1 MVKYPLRVNTATFRE
16 WLSEFGKRV
25 SKKRH
30 KKLDYDKW
38 RPMYLWSKPGTDWE
52 EIEIN
57 YFHCPDMLY
66 IIPRHNDKFSP
77 NGVEIMLGK
86 DNSFGEYLLDAMNDL
101 NKLCDI
107 GASAKLAAD
116 AISSS
121 TAAIGSL
128 NDYYSTIQ
136 TDLDYS
142 KICVNSATNT
152 TPTWTFTL
160 DTNGFQISENGEWK
174 PIEEYVEQQIEKYN
188 NKSVEENKEMM
199 KFDFGPVDSSVH
211 MSLYGMAIKN
221 ASGTY
226 VAYDAK
232 TGSIM
237 DVDIIN
243 FEGANKFMYKMPV
256 ALSAVQ
262 IGDVI
267 VHSKHPMF
275 VSEVDIETNRM
286 VAVDI
291 YDGEEKVIVPTQ
303 SPFGFSF
310 ITKVV
315 SLINFANSADASNP
329 FGNMLP
335 FLLMGDSKSTDNSM
349 LMAMAMMGGHTD
361 MMQNPMMLYA
371 LMNKDGKNNDM
382 LPFLLMSGFGAKP
395 NGCNGN
401 CSCHKD
407 K

>member
-25 SKKRH
+25 SKKRY

-57 YFHCPDMLY
+57 VFDCPDMLY
-66 IIPRHNDKFSP
+66 IIPRHNDKLSP
-77 NGVEIMLGK
+77 NGVEIILGK

-128 NDYYSTIQ
+128 NDYCSTIQ

-262 IGDVI
+262 VGDVI

-275 VSEVDIETNRM
+275 VSDIDVETNRM

-371 LMNKDGKNNDM
+371 LMNKDGKNSDM
-382 LPFLLMSGFGAKP
+382 LPFLLMGGFGAKP
-395 NGCNGN
+395 NGCGGN

>member
-1 MVKYPLRVNTATFRE
+1 
-16 WLSEFGKRV
+16 
-25 SKKRH
+25 
-30 KKLDYDKW
+30 
-38 RPMYLWSKPGTDWE
+38 MYLWSKPGTDWE
-52 EIEIN
+52 DIEIN
-57 YFHCPDMLY
+57 DFDCPEMIY
-66 IIPRHNDKFSP
+66 IVPRHTDKLSP
-77 NGVEIMLGK
+77 NGVEIMLHK
-86 DNSFGEYLLDAMNDL
+86 NSFGDYLIGVMEDYNTAL
-101 NKLCDI
+101 NYDN
-107 GASAKLAAD
+107 ASISAVSNALSAAAAD
-116 AISSS
+116 ATSVAYGYDTCTKLS
-121 TAAIGSL
+121 THDQHVYNWQPWTIDLNTDGIRINGDSL
-128 NDYYSTIQ
+128 
-136 TDLDYS
+136 
-142 KICVNSATNT
+142 
-152 TPTWTFTL
+152 
-160 DTNGFQISENGEWK
+160 
-174 PIEEYVEQQIEKYN
+174 EEYIEKTVNN
-188 NKSVEENKEMM
+188 NKKEEENNKMM

-226 VAYDAK
+226 VAYDVK

-315 SLINFANSADASNP
+315 SLFNFAGTADASNP

-335 FLLMGDSKSTDNSM
+335 FLLMSDSKNTDKDN
-349 LMAMAMMGGHTD
+349 LLPLLFMMNGHTD
-361 MMQNPMMLYA
+361 MAQNPMMLWA
-371 LMNKDGKNNDM
+371 LMGNRTNDPVM
-382 LPFLLMSGFGAKP
+382 LALMMGGFGAKP
-395 NGCNGN
+395 NGCSGN

>member
-1 MVKYPLRVNTATFRE
+1 M
-16 WLSEFGKRV
+16 RV
-25 SKKRH
+25 SKEWIRRRNDDDSYSDLEMIFVGPYDPVRVCPNPEELDLNDGSFGSWLDGVLVRESLMALNSCYSDIDKVAYAGATAYESLISTGADVTSLRSAMESLQSGIC
-30 KKLDYDKW
+30 KLDD
-38 RPMYLWSKPGTDWE
+38 T
-52 EIEIN
+52 
-57 YFHCPDMLY
+57 
-66 IIPRHNDKFSP
+66 
-77 NGVEIMLGK
+77 
-86 DNSFGEYLLDAMNDL
+86 NSY
-101 NKLCDI
+101 C
-107 GASAKLAAD
+107 
-116 AISSS
+116 
-121 TAAIGSL
+121 
-128 NDYYSTIQ
+128 YYSTGADKNNIISQ
-136 TDLDYS
+136 TYEIRSDDLYIDGKSLNEYLQ
-142 KICVNSATNT
+142 
-152 TPTWTFTL
+152 TFT
-160 DTNGFQISENGEWK
+160 DT
-174 PIEEYVEQQIEKYN
+174 EK
-188 NKSVEENKEMM
+188 ENKTMNFN
-199 KFDFGPVDSSVH
+199 FDFGPVDSSVH

-221 ASGTY
+221 ASGAY

-262 IGDVI
+262 VGDVI

-329 FGNMLP
+329 FGDMLP
-335 FLLMGDSKSTDNSM
+335 FLLMSDSKSNDNSM
-349 LMAMAMMGGHTD
+349 LMAMAMMCGHTG

-371 LMNKDGKNNDM
+371 LMNKDGKNSDI
-382 LPFLLMSGFGAKP
+382 LPLLLMSGFGAKP
-395 NGCNGN
+395 NGCSGN

>member
-25 SKKRH
+25 SKKH
-30 KKLDYDKW
+30 YKKLDYDKW

-57 YFHCPDMLY
+57 VFDCPEMVY
-66 IIPRHNDKFSP
+66 IVPRHTDKLSP
-77 NGVEIMLGK
+77 NGVEIMLHE
-86 DNSFGEYLLDAMNDL
+86 NSFGDYLIGVMEDYNTTL
-101 NKLCDI
+101 NY
-107 GASAKLAAD
+107 GNASISAISNALSTAAD
-116 AISSS
+116 ATYVTYDYDTCTKLS
-121 TAAIGSL
+121 TDGQCICTTLQDWQPWTIDLNPNDIRINGGSL
-128 NDYYSTIQ
+128 
-136 TDLDYS
+136 
-142 KICVNSATNT
+142 
-152 TPTWTFTL
+152 
-160 DTNGFQISENGEWK
+160 
-174 PIEEYVEQQIEKYN
+174 EEYIEKTVNN
-188 NKSVEENKEMM
+188 NKKEEENNKMM

-226 VAYDAK
+226 VAYDVK

-315 SLINFANSADASNP
+315 SLFNFAGTADASNP

-335 FLLMGDSKSTDNSM
+335 FLLMSDSKSTDKDN
-349 LMAMAMMGGHTD
+349 LLPLLFMMNGNTD
-361 MMQNPMMLYA
+361 MAQNPMMMWA
-371 LMNKDGKNNDM
+371 LMGNRTNDPMM
-382 LPFLLMSGFGAKP
+382 LALMMGGFGAKP
-395 NGCNGN
+395 NGCGGN

>member
-1 MVKYPLRVNTATFRE
+1 MVKYSLRVNTATFRE

-25 SKKRH
+25 SKKRY

-57 YFHCPDMLY
+57 VFDCPDMVY
-66 IIPRHNDKFSP
+66 IVPRHTDKLSP
-77 NGVEIMLGK
+77 NGVEIMLHE
-86 DNSFGEYLLDAMNDL
+86 NSFGDYLIGVMEDYNTALTFAYDTCTKLSTDGQCICTTLQDWQPWTIDL
-101 NKLCDI
+101 NPDGI
-107 GASAKLAAD
+107 QINGD
-116 AISSS
+116 
-121 TAAIGSL
+121 SL
-128 NDYYSTIQ
+128 
-136 TDLDYS
+136 
-142 KICVNSATNT
+142 
-152 TPTWTFTL
+152 
-160 DTNGFQISENGEWK
+160 
-174 PIEEYVEQQIEKYN
+174 EEYIEKTVNN
-188 NKSVEENKEMM
+188 NKKEEENNKMM

-226 VAYDAK
+226 VAYDVK

-262 IGDVI
+262 VGDVI

-315 SLINFANSADASNP
+315 SLFNFAGTADASNP

-335 FLLMGDSKSTDNSM
+335 FLLMSDSKSTDKDNLLPLLFM
-349 LMAMAMMGGHTD
+349 MNGNIDMA
-361 MMQNPMMLYA
+361 QNPMMLWA
-371 LMNKDGKNNDM
+371 LMGNRTNDPMM
-382 LPFLLMSGFGAKP
+382 LALMMGGFGAKP
-395 NGCNGN
+395 NGCGGN

>member
-1 MVKYPLRVNTATFRE
+1 VVKYPLKVNTATFRE

-25 SKKRH
+25 SKKRY

-57 YFHCPDMLY
+57 VFDCPEMVY
-66 IIPRHNDKFSP
+66 IVPRHTDKLSP
-77 NGVEIMLGK
+77 NGVEIMLHE
-86 DNSFGEYLLDAMNDL
+86 NSFGDYLIGVMEDYNTALTYSNASISAISNALSTAVDATRIAYDYDTCTKLSTHDQHVYNWQPWTIDL
-101 NKLCDI
+101 NTDGI
-107 GASAKLAAD
+107 RINGD
-116 AISSS
+116 
-121 TAAIGSL
+121 SL
-128 NDYYSTIQ
+128 
-136 TDLDYS
+136 
-142 KICVNSATNT
+142 
-152 TPTWTFTL
+152 
-160 DTNGFQISENGEWK
+160 
-174 PIEEYVEQQIEKYN
+174 EEYIEKTVNN
-188 NKSVEENKEMM
+188 NKKEEENNKMM

-226 VAYDAK
+226 VAYDVK

-315 SLINFANSADASNP
+315 SLFNFAGTADASNP

-371 LMNKDGKNNDM
+371 LMNKDGKNSDM
-382 LPFLLMSGFGAKP
+382 LLFLLMSGFGAKP
-395 NGCNGN
+395 NGCGGN

>member
-1 MVKYPLRVNTATFRE
+1 MKKLNYKSWRNIKN
-16 WLSEFGKRV
+16 WLSDEMWSKMEV
-25 SKKRH
+25 SKEWVRIRDDGSNTNPYAYH
-30 KKLDYDKW
+30 DEERIFVGPYDDSLYC
-38 RPMYLWSKPGTDWE
+38 PNPE
-52 EIEIN
+52 ELHLN
-57 YFHCPDMLY
+57 
-66 IIPRHNDKFSP
+66 
-77 NGVEIMLGK
+77 
-86 DNSFGEYLLDAMNDL
+86 DNSFGTWLDVVLNSKRTMANLSSAFESIGYSATKAADSYTKLSDAYYTDATYDYDTCTKLNMDGQCICTPLQDWQPYTIDL
-101 NKLCDI
+101 N
-107 GASAKLAAD
+107 AD
-116 AISSS
+116 GIQ
-121 TAAIGSL
+121 INGNSL
-128 NDYYSTIQ
+128 
-136 TDLDYS
+136 
-142 KICVNSATNT
+142 
-152 TPTWTFTL
+152 
-160 DTNGFQISENGEWK
+160 
-174 PIEEYVEQQIEKYN
+174 EEYIEKTINKFNN
-188 NKSVEENKEMM
+188 NKKEEENNKMM

-226 VAYDAK
+226 VAYDVK

-256 ALSAVQ
+256 ALSTVQ

-275 VSEVDIETNRM
+275 VSDVDIETNRM

-315 SLINFANSADASNP
+315 SLFNFAGTADASNP

-335 FLLMGDSKSTDNSM
+335 FLLMSDSKSTDKDN
-349 LMAMAMMGGHTD
+349 LLPLLFMMNGNTD
-361 MMQNPMMLYA
+361 MAQNPMMLWA
-371 LMNKDGKNNDM
+371 LMGNRTNDPMM
-382 LPFLLMSGFGAKP
+382 LALMMGGFGAKP
-395 NGCNGN
+395 NGCSGN

>member
-1 MVKYPLRVNTATFRE
+1 MVTQWPIKVKPEVFRAWME
-16 WLSEFGKRV
+16 DFGKLV
-25 SKKRH
+25 SKKH
-30 KKLDYDKW
+30 YVKLKYELW
-38 RPMYLWSKPGTDWE
+38 RPLYLWSKFDDEWE
-52 EIEIN
+52 EIEIH
-57 YFHCPDMLY
+57 YFQHPDMFFIL
-66 IIPRHNDKFSP
+66 PRHTDKLSP
-77 NGVEIMLGK
+77 NGVEIMLHE
-86 DNSFGEYLLDAMNDL
+86 NSFGDYLIGVMEDYNNTAL
-101 NKLCDI
+101 NC
-107 GASAKLAAD
+107 GEASVST
-116 AISSS
+116 ISNTLS
-121 TAAIGSL
+121 TAADVTGLYTYDTCTKTNMHDQHIYETVQSWQPW
-128 NDYYSTIQ
+128 TI
-136 TDLDYS
+136 DLDTDS
-142 KICVNSATNT
+142 LRVNGDS
-152 TPTWTFTL
+152 L
-160 DTNGFQISENGEWK
+160 EK
-174 PIEEYVEQQIEKYN
+174 YIEKTVNKSNN
-188 NKSVEENKEMM
+188 NKKEEENNKMM

-226 VAYDAK
+226 VAYDVK

-262 IGDVI
+262 VGDVI

-315 SLINFANSADASNP
+315 SLFNFAGTANASNP

-335 FLLMGDSKSTDNSM
+335 FLLMSDSKSTDKDG
-349 LMAMAMMGGHTD
+349 LLPLLFMMNGNTD
-361 MMQNPMMLYA
+361 MAQNPMMLYA
-371 LMNKDGKNNDM
+371 LMNKDGKNSDM

-395 NGCNGN
+395 NGCGGN

>member
-1 MVKYPLRVNTATFRE
+1 MEDYNNTALYSKASVSAISNELSTAADSTRSITYDYAINTRSNLGDQYTWTLDLNTNDLRVN
-16 WLSEFGKRV
+16 G
-25 SKKRH
+25 
-30 KKLDYDKW
+30 D
-38 RPMYLWSKPGTDWE
+38 
-52 EIEIN
+52 
-57 YFHCPDMLY
+57 
-66 IIPRHNDKFSP
+66 
-77 NGVEIMLGK
+77 
-86 DNSFGEYLLDAMNDL
+86 
-101 NKLCDI
+101 
-107 GASAKLAAD
+107 
-116 AISSS
+116 
-121 TAAIGSL
+121 SL
-128 NDYYSTIQ
+128 EKY
-136 TDLDYS
+136 
-142 KICVNSATNT
+142 
-152 TPTWTFTL
+152 
-160 DTNGFQISENGEWK
+160 
-174 PIEEYVEQQIEKYN
+174 IEKTVNEFNN
-188 NKSVEENKEMM
+188 NKKEEENNKMM

-226 VAYDAK
+226 VAYDVK

-262 IGDVI
+262 VGDVI

-315 SLINFANSADASNP
+315 SLFNFAGTADASNP

-335 FLLMGDSKSTDNSM
+335 LLMLSDSKSKDDNLLPLM
-349 LMAMAMMGGHTD
+349 LMAGGNVD
-361 MMQNPMMLYA
+361 MSNPMMLWA
-371 LMNKDGKNNDM
+371 LMGNRTNDPMMLAMAAGLFNKPAAHTCTCGGNCNHADGK
-382 LPFLLMSGFGAKP
+382 
-395 NGCNGN
+395 
-401 CSCHKD
+401 
-407 K
+407 

>member
-25 SKKRH
+25 SKKRY

-57 YFHCPDMLY
+57 VFDCPEMVY
-66 IIPRHNDKFSP
+66 IVPRHTDKLSP
-77 NGVEIMLGK
+77 NGVEIMLHE
-86 DNSFGEYLLDAMNDL
+86 NSFGDYL
-101 NKLCDI
+101 I
-107 GASAKLAAD
+107 GVMEDYNTALTYSNTSVSAISNALSSAAD
-116 AISSS
+116 AATHAAYSYDTCTKLS
-121 TAAIGSL
+121 THDQRIYGTLQDWQPWTIDLNTDGIQINGDSL
-128 NDYYSTIQ
+128 
-136 TDLDYS
+136 
-142 KICVNSATNT
+142 
-152 TPTWTFTL
+152 
-160 DTNGFQISENGEWK
+160 
-174 PIEEYVEQQIEKYN
+174 EEYIEKTVNKFNN
-188 NKSVEENKEMM
+188 NKKEEENNKMM

-226 VAYDAK
+226 VAYDVK

-262 IGDVI
+262 VGDVI
-267 VHSKHPMF
+267 VHSKHHMF

-310 ITKVV
+310 ITKVI
-315 SLINFANSADASNP
+315 SLFNFAGAADASNP

-371 LMNKDGKNNDM
+371 LMNKDGKNSDM
-382 LPFLLMSGFGAKP
+382 LPLLLMSGFGAKP
-395 NGCNGN
+395 NGCSGN

>member
-1 MVKYPLRVNTATFRE
+1 
-16 WLSEFGKRV
+16 
-25 SKKRH
+25 
-30 KKLDYDKW
+30 
-38 RPMYLWSKPGTDWE
+38 MYLWSKPGTDWE
-52 EIEIN
+52 DIEIN
-57 YFHCPDMLY
+57 VFDCPEMVY
-66 IIPRHNDKFSP
+66 IVPRHTDKLSP
-77 NGVEIMLGK
+77 NGVEIMLHE
-86 DNSFGEYLLDAMNDL
+86 NSFGDYL
-101 NKLCDI
+101 I
-107 GASAKLAAD
+107 GVMEDYNTTLTYSNASIS
-116 AISSS
+116 AISNALS
-121 TAAIGSL
+121 TAADVTTTYDYDTCTKLSTYDQYASGTLQDWQPWTIDLNADGIRINGDSL
-128 NDYYSTIQ
+128 
-136 TDLDYS
+136 
-142 KICVNSATNT
+142 
-152 TPTWTFTL
+152 
-160 DTNGFQISENGEWK
+160 
-174 PIEEYVEQQIEKYN
+174 EEYIEKTVNN
-188 NKSVEENKEMM
+188 NKKEEENNKMM

-226 VAYDAK
+226 VAYDVK

-262 IGDVI
+262 VGDVI

-291 YDGEEKVIVPTQ
+291 YDGEEKIIVPTQ

-315 SLINFANSADASNP
+315 SLFNFAGTADASNP

-335 FLLMGDSKSTDNSM
+335 FLLMSDSKSTDKDN
-349 LMAMAMMGGHTD
+349 LLPLLFMMNGNTD
-361 MMQNPMMLYA
+361 MAQNPMMLWA
-371 LMNKDGKNNDM
+371 LMGNRTNDPMM
-382 LPFLLMSGFGAKP
+382 LALMMGGFGAKP

>member
-25 SKKRH
+25 NKKRY

-52 EIEIN
+52 DIEIN
-57 YFHCPDMLY
+57 VFDCPDMVY
-66 IIPRHNDKFSP
+66 IVPRHTDKLSP
-77 NGVEIMLGK
+77 NGVEIMLHE
-86 DNSFGEYLLDAMNDL
+86 NSFGDYLIGVMEDYNTALTYSDASVSAVSNALSVAADGTSVAYGYDTCTKLSTHDQYIYNTLQDWQPWTIDL
-101 NKLCDI
+101 NTDGLRINGD
-107 GASAKLAAD
+107 
-116 AISSS
+116 
-121 TAAIGSL
+121 SL
-128 NDYYSTIQ
+128 
-136 TDLDYS
+136 
-142 KICVNSATNT
+142 
-152 TPTWTFTL
+152 
-160 DTNGFQISENGEWK
+160 
-174 PIEEYVEQQIEKYN
+174 EEYIEKTVNKFNN
-188 NKSVEENKEMM
+188 NKKEEENNKMM

-262 IGDVI
+262 VGDVI

-275 VSEVDIETNRM
+275 VSEVDTESNRM

-315 SLINFANSADASNP
+315 SLFNFAGTADASNP

-335 FLLMGDSKSTDNSM
+335 FLLMSDSKSTDKND
-349 LMAMAMMGGHTD
+349 LLPLLFMMNGGTD
-361 MMQNPMMLYA
+361 MAQNPMMLWA
-371 LMNKDGKNNDM
+371 LMGNRTNDPMM
-382 LPFLLMSGFGAKP
+382 LALMMGGFGAKP
-395 NGCNGN
+395 NGCSGN
-401 CSCHKD
+401 CS
-407 K
+407 

>member
-1 MVKYPLRVNTATFRE
+1 MATKVSPSTFRA
-16 WLSEFGKRV
+16 WMGDFGEQVFRKLY
-25 SKKRH
+25 
-30 KKLDYDKW
+30 KKLEYKLW
-38 RPMYLWSKPGTDWE
+38 QPLYLWSKFDDEWE

-57 YFHCPDMLY
+57 HYYCPDMLF
-66 IIPRHNDKFSP
+66 IVPRHNDKLSP
-77 NGVEIMLGK
+77 NGVEIMLLDQG
-86 DNSFGEYLLDAMNDL
+86 NSFGEYLLDMINDL
-101 NKLCDI
+101 NKLSDI
-107 GASAKLAAD
+107 GASVKLAAD

-121 TAAIGSL
+121 TTAISSL
-128 NDYYSTIQ
+128 SDCFLATKADFYLDHNSTNDSIGYITNETSTWSVELNADELCI
-136 TDLDYS
+136 TDNGVS
-142 KICVNSATNT
+142 KSLEV
-152 TPTWTFTL
+152 
-160 DTNGFQISENGEWK
+160 
-174 PIEEYVEQQIEKYN
+174 YVEQQIEKYN
-188 NKSVEENKEMM
+188 NKEEKKEMM

-211 MSLYGMAIKN
+211 MSMYGMAIKN

-226 VAYDAK
+226 VAYDVK
-232 TGSIM
+232 TGNIM

-256 ALSAVQ
+256 ALNAVQ
-262 IGDVI
+262 AGDVI
-267 VHSKHPMF
+267 VHQRHPMF
-275 VSEVDIETNRM
+275 VSEVDMQANRM

-291 YDGEEKVIVPTQ
+291 YDGEEKVIVPTA

-315 SLINFANSADASNP
+315 SLISFANSADASNP

-335 FLLMGDSKSTDNSM
+335 FLLMSDSKSSDNSM

-371 LMNKDGKNNDM
+371 LMNRDGKNNDM
-382 LPFLLMSGFGAKP
+382 LPFLLMGGFGANP
-395 NGCNGN
+395 SGGGSN

>member
-1 MVKYPLRVNTATFRE
+1 VVKYPLRVNTATFRE

-25 SKKRH
+25 SKKRY

-57 YFHCPDMLY
+57 VFDCPDMVY
-66 IIPRHNDKFSP
+66 IVPRHNDKLSP
-77 NGVEIMLGK
+77 NGVEIMLHK
-86 DNSFGEYLLDAMNDL
+86 NSFGDYL
-101 NKLCDI
+101 I
-107 GASAKLAAD
+107 GVMEDYNNTALTYSNTSVSAISNALSSAAD
-116 AISSS
+116 ATYVTYDYDTCTKLS
-121 TAAIGSL
+121 THDQCIYTPLQDWQPYTIDLNTDGIRINGDSL
-128 NDYYSTIQ
+128 
-136 TDLDYS
+136 
-142 KICVNSATNT
+142 
-152 TPTWTFTL
+152 
-160 DTNGFQISENGEWK
+160 
-174 PIEEYVEQQIEKYN
+174 EEYIEKTVNEFNN
-188 NKSVEENKEMM
+188 NKKEEENNKMM

-226 VAYDAK
+226 VAYDVK

-256 ALSAVQ
+256 ALNAVRE
-262 IGDVI
+262 GDI
-267 VHSKHPMF
+267 IIHSRKPVF
-275 VSEVDIETNRM
+275 VSDVDTESNRM
-286 VAVDI
+286 IAVDI
-291 YDGEEKVIVPTQ
+291 FDGEEKVIVPTQ

-310 ITKVV
+310 VTKVV
-315 SLINFANSADASNP
+315 SLINFTNGADADNP

-335 FLLMGDSKSTDNSM
+335 FLLMSDSKSSDNSM

-361 MMQNPMMLYA
+361 MMQNPLMLYA
-371 LMNKDGKNNDM
+371 LMNKDGKNNDI
-382 LPFLLMSGFGAKP
+382 LPFLLMDGFGTQS
-395 NGCNGN
+395 NGCGGN

>member
-1 MVKYPLRVNTATFRE
+1 MAQLPMRVKPSVFRNWME
-16 WLSEFGKRV
+16 DFGKLV
-25 SKKRH
+25 SKKRYT
-30 KKLDYDKW
+30 KLKYESW
-38 RPMYLWSKPGTDWE
+38 RPLYLWSKFDDEWE

-57 YFHCPDMLY
+57 YFDPDMFY
-66 IIPRHNDKFSP
+66 IVPRHNDKLSP

-86 DNSFGEYLLDAMNDL
+86 NNSFGEYLLDAMNDL

-121 TAAIGSL
+121 TAAISSL

-142 KICVNSATNT
+142 KICVNSVTNT

-160 DTNGFQISENGEWK
+160 DTNGFQISENGERK
-174 PIEEYVEQQIEKYN
+174 TIEEDVEQQIEKYN

-199 KFDFGPVDSSVH
+199 KFDFGPVDSGVH
-211 MSLYGMAIKN
+211 MSLYGMAIKK
-221 ASGTY
+221 AYGTY
-226 VAYDAK
+226 VAYDIK

-262 IGDVI
+262 VGDVI

-315 SLINFANSADASNP
+315 SLFNFAGTADASNP

-335 FLLMGDSKSTDNSM
+335 FLLMSDSKSGDKDN
-349 LMAMAMMGGHTD
+349 LLPLLFMMNGNTD
-361 MMQNPMMLYA
+361 MAQNPMMLWA
-371 LMNKDGKNNDM
+371 LMGNRTNDPMM
-382 LPFLLMSGFGAKP
+382 LALMMGGFGAKP
-395 NGCNGN
+395 NGCGGN

>member
-1 MVKYPLRVNTATFRE
+1 VVKYPLRVNTATFRE

-25 SKKRH
+25 SKKH
-30 KKLDYDKW
+30 YKKLDYDKW

-52 EIEIN
+52 DIEIN
-57 YFHCPDMLY
+57 VFDCPEMIY
-66 IIPRHNDKFSP
+66 IVPRHTDKLSP
-77 NGVEIMLGK
+77 NGVEIMLHK
-86 DNSFGEYLLDAMNDL
+86 NSFGDYLIGVMEDYNTAL
-101 NKLCDI
+101 NY
-107 GASAKLAAD
+107 GNASISAVSNALSAAAAD
-116 AISSS
+116 ATSVAYGYDTCTKLS
-121 TAAIGSL
+121 THDQHVYNWQPWTIDLNTDGIRINGDSL
-128 NDYYSTIQ
+128 
-136 TDLDYS
+136 
-142 KICVNSATNT
+142 
-152 TPTWTFTL
+152 
-160 DTNGFQISENGEWK
+160 
-174 PIEEYVEQQIEKYN
+174 EEYIEKTVNN
-188 NKSVEENKEMM
+188 NKKEEENNKMM

-226 VAYDAK
+226 VAYDVK

-310 ITKVV
+310 VTKVV
-315 SLINFANSADASNP
+315 SLINFTNGADAANP

-335 FLLMGDSKSTDNSM
+335 FLLMNDNKGCESSTSM
-349 LMAMAMMGGHTD
+349 ALAMAMMNGNAD
-361 MMQNPMMLYA
+361 MAQNPMMLWA
-371 LMNKDGKNNDM
+371 LMGNRTNDPMM
-382 LPFLLMSGFGAKP
+382 LALMMGGFGAKP
-395 NGCNGN
+395 NGCGGN

>member
-1 MVKYPLRVNTATFRE
+1 MVKYPLRVSTATFRE

-25 SKKRH
+25 SKKLY

-52 EIEIN
+52 DIEIN
-57 YFHCPDMLY
+57 VFDCPEMVY
-66 IIPRHNDKFSP
+66 IVPRHTDKLSP
-77 NGVEIMLGK
+77 NGVEIMLHE
-86 DNSFGEYLLDAMNDL
+86 NSFGDYL
-101 NKLCDI
+101 I
-107 GASAKLAAD
+107 GVMEDYNTTLTYSNASIS
-116 AISSS
+116 AISNALS
-121 TAAIGSL
+121 TAADVTTTYDYDTCTKLSTYDQYASGTLQDWQPWTIDLNADGIRINGDSL
-128 NDYYSTIQ
+128 
-136 TDLDYS
+136 
-142 KICVNSATNT
+142 
-152 TPTWTFTL
+152 
-160 DTNGFQISENGEWK
+160 
-174 PIEEYVEQQIEKYN
+174 EEYIEKTVNN
-188 NKSVEENKEMM
+188 NKKEEENNKMM

-226 VAYDAK
+226 VAYDVK

-262 IGDVI
+262 VGDVI

-291 YDGEEKVIVPTQ
+291 YDGEEKIIVPTQ

-315 SLINFANSADASNP
+315 SLFNFAGTADASNP

-335 FLLMGDSKSTDNSM
+335 FLLMSDSKSTDKDN
-349 LMAMAMMGGHTD
+349 LLPLLFMMNGNTD
-361 MMQNPMMLYA
+361 MAQNPMMLWA
-371 LMNKDGKNNDM
+371 LMGNRTNDPMM
-382 LPFLLMSGFGAKP
+382 LALMMGGFGAKP

>member
-1 MVKYPLRVNTATFRE
+1 MVKYSLRVNTATFRE

-25 SKKRH
+25 SKKRY

-52 EIEIN
+52 DIEIN
-57 YFHCPDMLY
+57 VFDCPEMIY
-66 IIPRHNDKFSP
+66 IVPRHTDKLSP
-77 NGVEIMLGK
+77 NGVEIMLHK
-86 DNSFGEYLLDAMNDL
+86 NSFGDYL
-101 NKLCDI
+101 I
-107 GASAKLAAD
+107 GVMEDYNTALTHSYASILAVSNALSTAAAD
-116 AISSS
+116 ATSVAYGYDTCTKLS
-121 TAAIGSL
+121 THDQCIYNTLQDWQPWTIDLNADGIRINGDSL
-128 NDYYSTIQ
+128 
-136 TDLDYS
+136 
-142 KICVNSATNT
+142 
-152 TPTWTFTL
+152 
-160 DTNGFQISENGEWK
+160 
-174 PIEEYVEQQIEKYN
+174 EEYIEKTVNN
-188 NKSVEENKEMM
+188 NKKEEENNKMM

-262 IGDVI
+262 VGDVI

-315 SLINFANSADASNP
+315 SLFNFAGTADASNP

-335 FLLMGDSKSTDNSM
+335 FLLMSDSKSTDKDN
-349 LMAMAMMGGHTD
+349 LLPLLFMMNGNTD
-361 MMQNPMMLYA
+361 MAQNPMMLWA
-371 LMNKDGKNNDM
+371 LMGNRTNDPMM
-382 LPFLLMSGFGAKP
+382 LALMMGGFGAKP

>member
-1 MVKYPLRVNTATFRE
+1 MEDYNNTILNYSDVSVSAISNALSSVADSTRSITYDYATNIQSNLDGQYAWTLDLNTDSLRVN
-16 WLSEFGKRV
+16 G
-25 SKKRH
+25 
-30 KKLDYDKW
+30 D
-38 RPMYLWSKPGTDWE
+38 
-52 EIEIN
+52 
-57 YFHCPDMLY
+57 
-66 IIPRHNDKFSP
+66 
-77 NGVEIMLGK
+77 
-86 DNSFGEYLLDAMNDL
+86 
-101 NKLCDI
+101 
-107 GASAKLAAD
+107 
-116 AISSS
+116 
-121 TAAIGSL
+121 SL
-128 NDYYSTIQ
+128 EKY
-136 TDLDYS
+136 
-142 KICVNSATNT
+142 
-152 TPTWTFTL
+152 
-160 DTNGFQISENGEWK
+160 
-174 PIEEYVEQQIEKYN
+174 IEKTVNEFNN
-188 NKSVEENKEMM
+188 NKKEEENNKMM

-226 VAYDAK
+226 VAYDVK

-262 IGDVI
+262 VGDVI

-310 ITKVV
+310 ITKVI
-315 SLINFANSADASNP
+315 SLFNFAGTADASNP

-335 FLLMGDSKSTDNSM
+335 LLLMSDSKSTDKDN
-349 LMAMAMMGGHTD
+349 LLPLLFMMNGNVD
-361 MMQNPMMLYA
+361 IAQNPMMLWA
-371 LMNKDGKNNDM
+371 LMGNRTNDPMM
-382 LPFLLMSGFGAKP
+382 LAMMMGGFGAKP
-395 NGCNGN
+395 NGCGGN

>member
-1 MVKYPLRVNTATFRE
+1 
-16 WLSEFGKRV
+16 
-25 SKKRH
+25 
-30 KKLDYDKW
+30 
-38 RPMYLWSKPGTDWE
+38 MYLWSKPGTDWE

-57 YFHCPDMLY
+57 VFDCPEMVY
-66 IIPRHNDKFSP
+66 IVPRHTDKLSP
-77 NGVEIMLGK
+77 NGVEIMLHK
-86 DNSFGEYLLDAMNDL
+86 NSFGDYLIGVMEDYNTALTYSDAS
-101 NKLCDI
+101 I
-107 GASAKLAAD
+107 SAAISNVLSTAAD
-116 AISSS
+116 ATITYAYDTCTKLSMNDQYVYNALQDWQPY
-121 TAAIGSL
+121 TIDLNTDGLRINGDSL
-128 NDYYSTIQ
+128 
-136 TDLDYS
+136 
-142 KICVNSATNT
+142 
-152 TPTWTFTL
+152 
-160 DTNGFQISENGEWK
+160 
-174 PIEEYVEQQIEKYN
+174 EEYIEKTVNKSNN
-188 NKSVEENKEMM
+188 NKKEEENNKMM

-243 FEGANKFMYKMPV
+243 FECANKFMYKMPV

-262 IGDVI
+262 AGDVI

-315 SLINFANSADASNP
+315 SLFNFAGTADASNP

-335 FLLMGDSKSTDNSM
+335 LLLMSDSKSADKDN
-349 LMAMAMMGGHTD
+349 LLPLLFMMNGNTD
-361 MMQNPMMLYA
+361 MAQNPMMLWA
-371 LMNKDGKNNDM
+371 LMGNRTNDPMM
-382 LPFLLMSGFGAKP
+382 LALMMGGFGAKP
-395 NGCNGN
+395 NGCSGN

>member
-1 MVKYPLRVNTATFRE
+1 MVRYPLRVNTATFRE

-57 YFHCPDMLY
+57 VFDCPEMVY
-66 IIPRHNDKFSP
+66 IVPRHTDKLSP
-77 NGVEIMLGK
+77 NGVEIMLHE
-86 DNSFGEYLLDAMNDL
+86 NSFGDYLIGVMEDYNTALNYRNVSISAIANAFSDAAEAATHAAYSYDTCAKLSTHDQYAYSTPQDWQPWTIDL
-101 NKLCDI
+101 NTD
-107 GASAKLAAD
+107 
-116 AISSS
+116 
-121 TAAIGSL
+121 SL
-128 NDYYSTIQ
+128 RI
-136 TDLDYS
+136 
-142 KICVNSATNT
+142 
-152 TPTWTFTL
+152 
-160 DTNGFQISENGEWK
+160 NGVSL
-174 PIEEYVEQQIEKYN
+174 EEYIEKTVNN
-188 NKSVEENKEMM
+188 NKKEEENNKMM

-226 VAYDAK
+226 VAYDVK

-267 VHSKHPMF
+267 VHSKHLMF

-286 VAVDI
+286 IAVDI

-315 SLINFANSADASNP
+315 SLFNFAGTADASNP

-335 FLLMGDSKSTDNSM
+335 FLLMSDSKSTDNSM

-371 LMNKDGKNNDM
+371 LMNKDGKNSDM

-395 NGCNGN
+395 NGCGGN

>member
-25 SKKRH
+25 SKKH
-30 KKLDYDKW
+30 YKKLDYDKW

-57 YFHCPDMLY
+57 VFDCPEMVY
-66 IIPRHNDKFSP
+66 IVPRHTDKLSP
-77 NGVEIMLGK
+77 NGVEITLHE
-86 DNSFGEYLLDAMNDL
+86 NSFGDYL
-101 NKLCDI
+101 I
-107 GASAKLAAD
+107 GVMEDYNTALTYSNTSVSTISNALSSAAD
-116 AISSS
+116 ATYVTYDYDTLQGWQPWTIDLN
-121 TAAIGSL
+121 TDDIRINGDSL
-128 NDYYSTIQ
+128 
-136 TDLDYS
+136 
-142 KICVNSATNT
+142 
-152 TPTWTFTL
+152 
-160 DTNGFQISENGEWK
+160 
-174 PIEEYVEQQIEKYN
+174 EEYIEKTVNKSNN
-188 NKSVEENKEMM
+188 NKKEEENNKMM

-221 ASGTY
+221 ASGAY
-226 VAYDAK
+226 VAYDVK

-262 IGDVI
+262 VGDVI

-315 SLINFANSADASNP
+315 SLFNFAGTADASNP

-335 FLLMGDSKSTDNSM
+335 FLLMSDSKSTDKDN
-349 LMAMAMMGGHTD
+349 LLPLLFMMNGNTD
-361 MMQNPMMLYA
+361 MAQNPMMLWA
-371 LMNKDGKNNDM
+371 LMGNRTNDPMM
-382 LPFLLMSGFGAKP
+382 LALMMGGFGAKP

>member
-1 MVKYPLRVNTATFRE
+1 MATKVSPSTFRAWME
-16 WLSEFGKRV
+16 DFGEQV
-25 SKKRH
+25 SRKLY
-30 KKLDYDKW
+30 KKLEYKLW
-38 RPMYLWSKPGTDWE
+38 RPLYLWSEFDDEWE

-57 YFHCPDMLY
+57 HYYCPDMLF
-66 IIPRHNDKFSP
+66 IIPRHNDKLSP
-77 NGVEIMLGK
+77 NGVEIMLLDQG
-86 DNSFGEYLLDAMNDL
+86 NSFGEYLLDMINDL
-101 NKLCDI
+101 NKLSDI

-121 TAAIGSL
+121 TTAISSL
-128 NDYYSTIQ
+128 SDCFLATKADSYLDHNSTNDSIGYI
-136 TDLDYS
+136 
-142 KICVNSATNT
+142 TNG
-152 TPTWTFTL
+152 TPTWSVELNADGLRIT
-160 DTNGFQISENGEWK
+160 DNGVSKSLEV
-174 PIEEYVEQQIEKYN
+174 YVEQQIEKYN
-188 NKSVEENKEMM
+188 NKEEKKEMM

-211 MSLYGMAIKN
+211 MSMYGMAIKN

-226 VAYDAK
+226 VAYDVK
-232 TGSIM
+232 TGNIM

-256 ALSAVQ
+256 ALNAVQ
-262 IGDVI
+262 AGDVI
-267 VHSKHPMF
+267 VHQRHPMF
-275 VSEVDIETNRM
+275 VSEVDMQANRM
-286 VAVDI
+286 VVVDI
-291 YDGEEKVIVPTQ
+291 YDGEEKVIVPTA

-335 FLLMGDSKSTDNSM
+335 FLLMNDSKSNDNSM

-371 LMNKDGKNNDM
+371 LMNRDGKNNDM
-382 LPFLLMSGFGAKP
+382 LPFLLMGSFGA
-395 NGCNGN
+395 NLSGGSN
-401 CSCHKD
+401 CSCHKN

>member
-25 SKKRH
+25 SKKH
-30 KKLDYDKW
+30 YKKLDYDKW

-57 YFHCPDMLY
+57 VFDCPEMVY
-66 IIPRHNDKFSP
+66 IVPRHTDKLSP
-77 NGVEIMLGK
+77 NGVEIMLYE
-86 DNSFGEYLLDAMNDL
+86 NSFGDYLIGVMEDYNTAL
-101 NKLCDI
+101 NY
-107 GASAKLAAD
+107 GNASISAVSNALSAAAAD
-116 AISSS
+116 ATSVAYGYDTCTKLS
-121 TAAIGSL
+121 THDQCIYNTLQDWQPWTIDLNADGIRINGDSL
-128 NDYYSTIQ
+128 
-136 TDLDYS
+136 
-142 KICVNSATNT
+142 
-152 TPTWTFTL
+152 
-160 DTNGFQISENGEWK
+160 
-174 PIEEYVEQQIEKYN
+174 EEYIEKTVNEFNNNQKEGEN
-188 NKSVEENKEMM
+188 NKMM

-221 ASGTY
+221 ASGAY
-226 VAYDAK
+226 VAYDVK

-349 LMAMAMMGGHTD
+349 LMAMAVMGGHTD

-371 LMNKDGKNNDM
+371 LMNKDGKNSDM
-382 LPFLLMSGFGAKP
+382 LPFLLMSGFGVKP
-395 NGCNGN
+395 NGCGGN

>member
-16 WLSEFGKRV
+16 WLSEFSKRV
-25 SKKRH
+25 SKKLY

-38 RPMYLWSKPGTDWE
+38 RPMYLWSKPGADWE

-57 YFHCPDMLY
+57 VFYCPETVY
-66 IIPRHNDKFSP
+66 IVPRHNDKLSP
-77 NGVEIMLGK
+77 NGIEIMLHE
-86 DNSFGEYLLDAMNDL
+86 NSFGDYLIGVMEDYNNTVL
-101 NKLCDI
+101 NYS
-107 GASAKLAAD
+107 GVSVS
-116 AISSS
+116 AISNALS
-121 TAAIGSL
+121 TAADSTRSITY
-128 NDYYSTIQ
+128 DY
-136 TDLDYS
+136 
-142 KICVNSATNT
+142 ATNIKSNLGNQYA
-152 TPTWTFTL
+152 WTL
-160 DTNGFQISENGEWK
+160 DLNTDSLRVNGDSLEK
-174 PIEEYVEQQIEKYN
+174 YIEKTVNTFNN
-188 NKSVEENKEMM
+188 NKKEEESNKMM

-226 VAYDAK
+226 VAYDVK

-262 IGDVI
+262 VGDVI

-310 ITKVV
+310 ITKVI
-315 SLINFANSADASNP
+315 SLFNFAGTADASNP

-335 FLLMGDSKSTDNSM
+335 FLLMSDSKSTDKDN
-349 LMAMAMMGGHTD
+349 LLPLLFMMNGNVD
-361 MMQNPMMLYA
+361 IAQNPMMLWA
-371 LMNKDGKNNDM
+371 LMGNRTNDPMM
-382 LPFLLMSGFGAKP
+382 LAMMMGGFGAKP
-395 NGCNGN
+395 NGCGGN

>member
-1 MVKYPLRVNTATFRE
+1 MEDYNTALTYSDASISAAISNV
-16 WLSEFGKRV
+16 LS
-25 SKKRH
+25 
-30 KKLDYDKW
+30 
-38 RPMYLWSKPGTDWE
+38 T
-52 EIEIN
+52 
-57 YFHCPDMLY
+57 
-66 IIPRHNDKFSP
+66 
-77 NGVEIMLGK
+77 
-86 DNSFGEYLLDAMNDL
+86 
-101 NKLCDI
+101 
-107 GASAKLAAD
+107 AAD
-116 AISSS
+116 ATTTYAYDTCTKLSMNDQYVYNALQDWQPYTIDLN
-121 TAAIGSL
+121 TDGLRINGDSL
-128 NDYYSTIQ
+128 
-136 TDLDYS
+136 
-142 KICVNSATNT
+142 K
-152 TPTWTFTL
+152 
-160 DTNGFQISENGEWK
+160 
-174 PIEEYVEQQIEKYN
+174 EYIEKTVNKINTNKKEEEN
-188 NKSVEENKEMM
+188 NKMM

-226 VAYDAK
+226 VAYDVK

-315 SLINFANSADASNP
+315 SLFNFAGTADASNP

-335 FLLMGDSKSTDNSM
+335 FLLMSDSKSTDNSM
-349 LMAMAMMGGHTD
+349 LMAMAVMGGHTD

-371 LMNKDGKNNDM
+371 LMNKDGKNSDM

-395 NGCNGN
+395 NGCGGN

>member
-1 MVKYPLRVNTATFRE
+1 
-16 WLSEFGKRV
+16 
-25 SKKRH
+25 
-30 KKLDYDKW
+30 
-38 RPMYLWSKPGTDWE
+38 MYLWSKPGTDWE

-57 YFHCPDMLY
+57 VFDCPEMVY
-66 IIPRHNDKFSP
+66 IVPRHTDKLSP
-77 NGVEIMLGK
+77 NGVEIMLHK
-86 DNSFGEYLLDAMNDL
+86 NSFGDYLIGVMEDYNTAL
-101 NKLCDI
+101 NYGNTSI
-107 GASAKLAAD
+107 SAVSNALSAAAAD
-116 AISSS
+116 ATSVAYSYDTCTKLS
-121 TAAIGSL
+121 THDQCIYNWQPWTIDLNADGIRINGDSL
-128 NDYYSTIQ
+128 
-136 TDLDYS
+136 
-142 KICVNSATNT
+142 
-152 TPTWTFTL
+152 
-160 DTNGFQISENGEWK
+160 
-174 PIEEYVEQQIEKYN
+174 EEYIEKTVNNNQKEGEN
-188 NKSVEENKEMM
+188 NKMM

-226 VAYDAK
+226 VAYDVK

-262 IGDVI
+262 VGDVI

-371 LMNKDGKNNDM
+371 LMNKDGKNSDM

-395 NGCNGN
+395 NGCGGN

>member
-1 MVKYPLRVNTATFRE
+1 MATKVSPSTFRAWME
-16 WLSEFGKRV
+16 DFGEQVFRKLY
-25 SKKRH
+25 
-30 KKLDYDKW
+30 KKLEYKLW
-38 RPMYLWSKPGTDWE
+38 QPLYLWSKFDDEWE

-57 YFHCPDMLY
+57 HYYCPDMLF
-66 IIPRHNDKFSP
+66 IVPRHNDKLSP
-77 NGVEIMLGK
+77 NGVEIMLLDQG
-86 DNSFGEYLLDAMNDL
+86 NSFGEYLLDMINNL
-101 NKLCDI
+101 NKLSDI

-121 TAAIGSL
+121 TAAISSL
-128 NDYYSTIQ
+128 SDCFLATKADVYLDHNSTNDSIGYI
-136 TDLDYS
+136 
-142 KICVNSATNT
+142 TNG
-152 TPTWTFTL
+152 TPTWSVELNADELRIT
-160 DTNGFQISENGEWK
+160 DNGVSKSLEV
-174 PIEEYVEQQIEKYN
+174 YVEQQIEKYN
-188 NKSVEENKEMM
+188 NKEEKKEMM

-211 MSLYGMAIKN
+211 MSMYGMAIKN

-226 VAYDAK
+226 VAYDVK
-232 TGSIM
+232 TSNIM

-256 ALSAVQ
+256 ALNAVQ
-262 IGDVI
+262 AGDVI
-267 VHSKHPMF
+267 VHQRHPMF
-275 VSEVDIETNRM
+275 VSEVDMQANRM

-291 YDGEEKVIVPTQ
+291 YDGEEKVIVPTA

-335 FLLMGDSKSTDNSM
+335 FLLMSDSKSNDNSM
-349 LMAMAMMGGHTD
+349 LMAMAMMGSHTD

-371 LMNKDGKNNDM
+371 LMNRDGKNNDM
-382 LPFLLMSGFGAKP
+382 LPFLLMGSFGANL
-395 NGCNGN
+395 NGGGN
-401 CSCHKD
+401 CSCHKN